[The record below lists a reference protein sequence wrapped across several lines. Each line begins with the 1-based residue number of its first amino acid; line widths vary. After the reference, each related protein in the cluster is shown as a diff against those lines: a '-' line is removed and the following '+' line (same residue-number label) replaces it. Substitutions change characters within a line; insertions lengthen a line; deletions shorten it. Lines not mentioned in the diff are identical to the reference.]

1 MNKNDFSRLVT
12 SISRKTLI
20 VLSGLILSLA
30 LLEVGLRL
38 GGFVFSS
45 IQGYENLRSAKQKG
59 AYRILCLGE
68 STTEGQYPH
77 LLEQVLNQHH
87 MGTRFSVIDK
97 GKSATDSFFILS
109 RVESYL
115 AEYHPDMVVAM
126 MGINDSGVR
135 YFEDIPES
143 DTWLF
148 KHCRAYRFGRTL
160 YMHLLNKLRNKDIY
174 GTNRTDPSRTVKPED
189 ARTIVKKKDFSD
201 EVPSDKA
208 RGSDLKGREGS
219 PRPRSPS
226 SNRSGFSETE
236 ESLKKAIELNPENG
250 NAYVELGRLYL
261 EQGKFFQP
269 EGLFKKAIGLNLN
282 NDNAYVELG
291 MLYCHQCK
299 PLQARDF
306 FKKALAINPRNNKA
320 YTELQRLDREQ
331 GESPQ
336 AENFFKKAI
345 GLNPKD
351 DIAYVELGLLYL
363 NQGKFPQAENSFK
376 KAIEINPKNGYAYL
390 GLGSLYRKQVKQSE
404 AEDAFKKAIELN
416 PENDIAYMELGQL
429 YRSQEK
435 YPQAEDLYKRA
446 IKLDPE
452 NFNAYHGLG
461 FIYLD
466 QSKLSR
472 AEECF
477 KNAAGL
483 NPRDD
488 LYVQL
493 GWLCLD
499 QNKFTE
505 AEDWFKK
512 AIEIHPQNYYLYSA
526 ISIFY
531 EKIRKPKLAAEYAQK
546 VKELRFWNLN
556 SVTVSNYH
564 KLKEILDRKGIQLVC
579 VQYPMRNLGPL
590 KKIFE
595 NDKDVIFVDN
605 ERVFKEA
612 LRKGSYKEYF
622 RDMFAGDFGH
632 CTQKGNEL
640 LAQNITDVIL
650 REVFNKG

>member
-1 MNKNDFSRLVT
+1 M
-12 SISRKTLI
+12 
-20 VLSGLILSLA
+20 VLSGLILSLV

-38 GGFVFSS
+38 GGFIFSS
-45 IQGYENLRSAKQKG
+45 IQGYENLRSIKQKG

-87 MGTRFSVIDK
+87 IGMRFSVIDK
-97 GKSATDSFFILS
+97 GKGATDSYFILS

-135 YFEDIPES
+135 YYEDIPES

-148 KHCRAYRFGRTL
+148 KHCRVYRFGRTL

-174 GTNRTDPSRTVKPED
+174 GSNRTDPGRVAKPED
-189 ARTIVKKKDFSD
+189 ARTLVNKTALSN
-201 EVPSDKA
+201 EMPSDKVKRSDL
-208 RGSDLKGREGS
+208 RGSGENPG
-219 PRPRSPS
+219 PQSPS
-226 SNRSGFSETE
+226 LNHSGFSEAE
-236 ESLKKAIELNPENG
+236 KSLKKAIGLDPNNDNTYVGLGRLYQDQGHSPQAGDLFRKAIELNPKNDDAYAGLGRFYLEHG
-250 NAYVELGRLYL
+250 NSSQAGDLFRKAIELNPKNDDACVGLGRLYL
-261 EQGKFFQP
+261 EQGKFPQA
-269 EGLFKKAIGLNLN
+269 EDAFKKAIGMNPI
-282 NDNAYVELG
+282 DGHAYFE
-291 MLYCHQCK
+291 
-299 PLQARDF
+299 
-306 FKKALAINPRNNKA
+306 
-320 YTELQRLDREQ
+320 
-331 GESPQ
+331 
-336 AENFFKKAI
+336 
-345 GLNPKD
+345 
-351 DIAYVELGLLYL
+351 
-363 NQGKFPQAENSFK
+363 
-376 KAIEINPKNGYAYL
+376 
-390 GLGSLYRKQVKQSE
+390 LGSLYRKQVKQSE
-404 AEDAFKKAIELN
+404 AEDAFKKAIELD

-429 YRSQEK
+429 YRSQER

-446 IKLDPE
+446 IELDPE

-466 QSKLSR
+466 QGKLSQ
-472 AEECF
+472 AEDCF

-488 LYVQL
+488 LYLQL

-499 QNKFTE
+499 QNKFTQ
-505 AEDWFKK
+505 AEGWFKK
-512 AIEIHPQNYYLYSA
+512 AIEIHPQHYYLYSA

-531 EKIRKPKLAAEYAQK
+531 EKIRRPELAAEYAQK
-546 VKELRFWNLN
+546 AKELRFWNLN

-564 KLKEILDRKGIQLVC
+564 KLKEILDRKGIKLVC
-579 VQYPMRNLGPL
+579 VQYPVRNLGPL

-605 ERVFKEA
+605 EQVFKEA

-632 CTQKGNEL
+632 CTQKGNGL
-640 LAQNITDVIL
+640 LAENIADVIL
-650 REVFNKG
+650 REVFNK